1 MTDNTPQLQPCPVCG
16 TTPEY
21 IEDYSGTVTV
31 RCPHCEYQSE
41 TDFDVWNT
49 LTTENLTPRTCP
61 ACQQKPHA
69 VLSNDMYEGKVQFH
83 LSCEDHSAPWCEN
96 PQWAI
101 IQWNLV
107 TPAANQ
113 WQPTLQQL
121 AAYGISVKP
130 VEHDDRQ

>member
-1 MTDNTPQLQPCPVCG
+1 MEKQEQPRPCPVCG
-16 TTPEY
+16 TEAKYNEY
-21 IEDYSGTVTV
+21 FLTVY
-31 RCPHCEYQSE
+31 CPHCGNQLHMSLKDWES
-41 TDFDVWNT
+41 FP
-49 LTTENLTPRTCP
+49 TEDQLPNACP

-69 VLSNDMYEGKVQFH
+69 VLSNDMYKGKVQFR
-83 LSCEDHSAPWCEN
+83 LSCEDHSTPWCEN

-113 WQPTLQQL
+113 WQPTIQQL
-121 AAYGISVKP
+121 AEYGISVKP